1 MGVGDTLFTYA
12 KMLLVVI
19 KRVAAKVLRHATYRF
34 TAATRYLLGLPPVD
48 LPHGKQQLLSTKSV
62 DDTMPNDFAAEW
74 TAVSEENKWE
84 TGGQNLLDETD
95 KLSREDAF
103 GSATEDELIELS
115 DGEEGPAMVSLLDP
129 SRFTRLVST

>member
-1 MGVGDTLFTYA
+1 MLLMMIKRLVA
-12 KMLLVVI
+12 KM
-19 KRVAAKVLRHATYRF
+19 LRHATFRF

-62 DDTMPNDFAAEW
+62 DDTVRRELAAEW
-74 TAVSEENKWE
+74 TAVLEENKWE

-115 DGEEGPAMVSLLDP
+115 DGEEGPALVSLLDP